1 MFVGDSL
8 ASCLA
13 IYAWHSADW
22 SSIDADWTIS
32 PFLLYLSNNYPIKC
46 HLPNHIYMHLHPCC
60 SNHIHSYD
68 STIFLLV
75 DPFLRYLDPDFS
87 IGLHLNSTFL
97 FFSAKKW
104 FQGVRPRQMGR
115 LGLGMRLWGW
125 WLVTGD
131 WWIWE
136 SKCLEFRQVNARTTC
151 KGWSNVVHLA
161 ANDPMSLGSLKFAA
175 MLSGIGKL
183 STLAG
188 RNWSRRTYEP

>member
-60 SNHIHSYD
+60 SNHIHSYA

-115 LGLGMRLWGW
+115 LGMGMRLWGW
-125 WLVTGD
+125 WLVTGESGSPSALNSAK
-131 WWIWE
+131 WTPEPHAKGGSMLCIWP
-136 SKCLEFRQVNARTTC
+136 
-151 KGWSNVVHLA
+151 
-161 ANDPMSLGSLKFAA
+161 PM
-175 MLSGIGKL
+175 
-183 STLAG
+183 TQ
-188 RNWSRRTYEP
+188 WV

>member
-1 MFVGDSL
+1 
-8 ASCLA
+8 
-13 IYAWHSADW
+13 
-22 SSIDADWTIS
+22 
-32 PFLLYLSNNYPIKC
+32 
-46 HLPNHIYMHLHPCC
+46 MHGTVQTEAALML
-60 SNHIHSYD
+60 IE
-68 STIFLLV
+68 
-75 DPFLRYLDPDFS
+75 PFLRSCCIYQITILSNVIFQT
-87 IGLHLNSTFL
+87 TFTCICIRAARIIFTPTIL
-97 FFSAKKW
+97 QSSSWWTLFCDILTLILASVYTLIRPFFFFSAKKW